1 MSAVVSLLS
10 SDPDVV
16 VSMVVLSLLSAELLS
31 PAAAQ
36 DVRVLLLPVVVVV
49 VSELSLS
56 SSDVPP
62 VDADE
67 SVASSPAVESS
78 DGVGVDEPESSAAV
92 ASASLVDIGSLLD
105 E

>member
-16 VSMVVLSLLSAELLS
+16 VSVVVLSLLSAELLS

-36 DVRVLLLPVVVVV
+36 DVCVLLLPVVVVV
-49 VSELSLS
+49 VSELWLS

-62 VDADE
+62 SMLTNQLHRHPGWSRPME
-67 SVASSPAVESS
+67 WASMSRNP
-78 DGVGVDEPESSAAV
+78 PPK
-92 ASASLVDIGSLLD
+92 
-105 E
+105 